1 VTELTIHR
9 LSNRLQVADAKG
21 AIAAAHVLKGASL
34 GLSSALDALLSTLL
48 AERGL
53 PPDALVVIPR
63 LTVRLRFQDFI
74 DAESIAR
81 SWATAIAAE
90 LDAMLEHALEQPA
103 SARSGV
109 DLLAVV
115 FQDIW
120 QAEGAILQRLA
131 EGPFVPWLMEIPAE
145 LGAPNAEAILS
156 GWIIR
161 DPGRA
166 PVEMLALLR
175 SAPEIA
181 RLLSGAA
188 ATRLAA
194 QLMTRLTA
202 ALPTGAVA
210 TDRAPGQRAP
220 FPNLETLLRD
230 AASTSRG
237 APSSPLT
244 LLPPSLASVLAAME
258 MPQRLPFLLAGL
270 IVHLPAWTPFLRALW
285 PTLLRA
291 SQSGPTGVP
300 SPAGPPGQSTVR
312 IQAPVPSAESPGAP
326 WRQADAGP
334 DKADEPGAEIHA
346 PQAAQPVATG
356 QPEPATEGPVM
367 QAGLLLILRA
377 LQARGVL
384 QRLSPAA
391 LAGTLEAIGL
401 SAMQWAAAP
410 LPPAARRVILERDRS
425 LLNVFSGRPP
435 PEEPL
440 DAQSPAPEA
449 GAWLSQI
456 LEDAPPDVQ
465 WAPGALPRAYS
476 GVDPF
481 EQAPSDGL
489 LARILMR
496 PGRLAV
502 TDYSA
507 TVTWPLDGVDIAL
520 RRAGWDLDPGW
531 LPWIGRTIRFV
542 YTENTALA

>member
-1 VTELTIHR
+1 VTKLTIHR
-9 LSNRLQVADAKG
+9 LSNQLQVAAEG

-34 GLSSALDALLSTLL
+34 RLASALDALLSTLI
-48 AERGL
+48 ADRGL
-53 PPDALVVIPR
+53 PPDAVVVIPR

-74 DAESIAR
+74 DTESIAR
-81 SWATAIAAE
+81 SWAIAIAAE
-90 LDAMLEHALEQPA
+90 LDAMLEHALEQAA

-109 DLLAVV
+109 DLLPVV
-115 FQDIW
+115 FPDIW

-131 EGPFVPWLMEIPAE
+131 EGPIVPWWMEIRAE
-145 LGAPNAEAILS
+145 PSPPNAEVILS
-156 GWIIR
+156 GWITR

-166 PVEMLALLR
+166 PVAMLALLK
-175 SAPEIA
+175 SAPNIA

-202 ALPTGAVA
+202 ALPSGAVA
-210 TDRAPGQRAP
+210 TDRAPGQYEP
-220 FPNLETLLRD
+220 FSNLEALLRNE
-230 AASTSRG
+230 ASMSRG
-237 APSSPLT
+237 GPSSPLM
-244 LLPPSLASVLAAME
+244 LLPPSLAGVLAAME

-270 IVHLPAWTPFLRALW
+270 IVHLPAWTPLLPALW

-291 SQSGPTGVP
+291 SQSVPTGVP
-300 SPAGPPGQSTVR
+300 SPARPPGQSKVR
-312 IQAPVPSAESPGAP
+312 IQTPVPPPESPGAP
-326 WRQADAGP
+326 WQQADAGR
-334 DKADEPGAEIHA
+334 DKADESGAEIHT

-356 QPEPATEGPVM
+356 QPGPATEGLVM
-367 QAGLLLILRA
+367 QGGLLLILRA
-377 LQARGVL
+377 LQAGGVL

-391 LAGTLEAIGL
+391 LGGTLEAIGL
-401 SAMQWAAAP
+401 SAMQRATAP
-410 LPPAARRVILERDRS
+410 LPPASRRVILERDRS
-425 LLNVFSGRPP
+425 LLCVFSGCPP

-449 GAWLSQI
+449 RGWLSQI
-456 LEDAPPDVQ
+456 LEDAPSDIQ
-465 WAPGALPRAYS
+465 WAPGALRRAYS
-476 GVDPF
+476 GADPF

-496 PGRLAV
+496 PGQLAV

-542 YTENTALA
+542 YTENAALA